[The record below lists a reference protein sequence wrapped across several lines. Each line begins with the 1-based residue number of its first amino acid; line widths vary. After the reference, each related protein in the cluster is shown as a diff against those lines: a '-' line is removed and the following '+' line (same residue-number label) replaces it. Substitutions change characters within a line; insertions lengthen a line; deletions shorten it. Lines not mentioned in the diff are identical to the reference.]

1 MIGMAGVQLTTGVIT
16 KMSANKSAN
25 EQRFKANEEA
35 KRLKLLEANRQEIID
50 KSADIRRMKGQVN
63 NPYANLQVATK
74 AADLQIEQ
82 TDLALAN
89 TLDTIQRG
97 GMAKG
102 GTATALAQAAAQA
115 KAKMGATIEN
125 QEAQNAKLRAQGE
138 ASAQAQKMQL
148 EQMAIGEEVA
158 SWGRREGREMQRLNR
173 TAALQRN
180 AEMQAAADR
189 QGGTAALMAGIG
201 GAATTLASADLSKLK
216 KGGTGGMDAKLGDV
230 TDPSGEGMW
239 GYGEAPDG
247 TKMHLPGV
255 AGQEMSM
262 APDNINQPSAITNVT
277 KTNIGPQGATPAGY
291 DRAGNPT
298 YGGEAYDLA
307 STTTGIG
314 LMPAMGDLGPLA
326 SPELDLYQTAQGT
339 FGNPQGNTQ
348 WEKVGLTGM
357 IDERKRLQ
365 RAGKSTDYIQ
375 SLINATR
382 SHYNI

>member
-1 MIGMAGVQLTTGVIT
+1 MIGMAAVQLGTGIYT

-25 EQRFKANEEA
+25 TQRWKANEEA

-125 QEAQNAKLRAQGE
+125 QEAQNAKLRVQGE

-180 AEMQAAADR
+180 AELQAAADR
-189 QGGTAALMAGIG
+189 QGGTAALMAGIS
-201 GAATTLASADLSKLK
+201 GAATTLASADFSKLK

-230 TDPSGEGMW
+230 TDPSGKGMW

-262 APDNINQPSAITNVT
+262 APDNINQPNAISAVT
-277 KTNIGPQGATPAGY
+277 GQSNIPINTYTGPQLGKVPNEGLDMMLKIQKSKMGQGMSEAGVY
-291 DRAGNPT
+291 MAAGLDPRA
-298 YGGEAYDLA
+298 YGIVSPDTQYSPSYMQRMQD
-307 STTTGIG
+307 
-314 LMPAMGDLGPLA
+314 MWFH
-326 SPELDLYQTAQGT
+326 SPES
-339 FGNPQGNTQ
+339 
-348 WEKVGLTGM
+348 GLTG
-357 IDERKRLQ
+357 
-365 RAGKSTDYIQ
+365 
-375 SLINATR
+375 
-382 SHYNI
+382 NIVEQP